1 MIENIST
8 WLLRLL
14 IVVVCLMLESRGIL
28 DAQSEVGLRL
38 QVMQGEGNRNTVG
51 QTAAVPIAVRVT
63 DRNNEPIAGASVV
76 FTAPDKGA
84 SGDFDGEISFRM
96 LTDEKGMA
104 TPKNY
109 RPNRVEGR
117 YPILVQA
124 EYLGELATGIMVQN
138 NVVVKKSHGKII
150 AIVAA
155 AGAVGAALAAT
166 SGGGGGGS
174 TSPSAPSSVPTI
186 SFGTASVTG
195 PR

>member
-1 MIENIST
+1 VIENIST

-96 LTDEKGMA
+96 LTDEKEWPLQR
-104 TPKNY
+104 TTV
-109 RPNRVEGR
+109 R
-117 YPILVQA
+117 I
-124 EYLGELATGIMVQN
+124 
-138 NVVVKKSHGKII
+138 
-150 AIVAA
+150 
-155 AGAVGAALAAT
+155 
-166 SGGGGGGS
+166 GS
-174 TSPSAPSSVPTI
+174 RADIRFWFRLSIWAN
-186 SFGTASVTG
+186 
-195 PR
+195 